1 MNNKNRF
8 MMDTAGT
15 LIDLDT
21 LDTFDIV
28 EEVVDLMNDLNN
40 ENKLLKSI
48 NQSHCM
54 EKLKLKD
61 YVLYPTFYTNFMKL
75 FDEDDNRVGIDRG
88 KFFFIEE
95 DNIEVE
101 RGLLEDIRHELIS
114 LQNLYTFDKCK
125 LSDNGIEIELDD
137 LVHLDFEKLIE
148 KIDKVI

>member
-1 MNNKNRF
+1 MNKNRF
-8 MMDTAGT
+8 MVDTAGT

-48 NQSHCM
+48 NQDHCDYIGDLEADFERLNKEYDLM
-54 EKLKLKD
+54 FDLKSRKD
-61 YVLYPTFYTNFMKL
+61 KV
-75 FDEDDNRVGIDRG
+75 
-88 KFFFIEE
+88 
-95 DNIEVE
+95 EVE
-101 RGLLEDIRHELIS
+101 RGLLEDIRHELVS
-114 LQNLYTFDKCK
+114 LQNLYTFGKCR
-125 LSDNGIEIELDD
+125 LSDNGIEVELDD

>member
-1 MNNKNRF
+1 MDDKNRF
-8 MMDTAGT
+8 MVDTAGT

-21 LDTFDIV
+21 RDTFDIV

-48 NQSHCM
+48 NRRHC
-54 EKLKLKD
+54 D
-61 YVLYPTFYTNFMKL
+61 YIW
-75 FDEDDNRVGIDRG
+75 RQICVGSDRG

-95 DNIEVE
+95 DKVEVE
-101 RGLLEDIRHELIS
+101 RGLLEDIRHELVS
-114 LQNLYTFDKCK
+114 LQNLYTFDKCI
-125 LSDNGIEIELDD
+125 LSDNGIEVELDD